1 MTGPAW
7 IVVPTYNEAAN
18 LEVLVRGVRAAVPEA
33 RILVVDDDSPD
44 GTGRLADGLAAAD
57 EHVEV
62 LHRPGKAGLGLAYVN
77 GFAHALRAGA
87 GYVVEMDADLSHDPA
102 DLPRLIGRAQAGA
115 DLVLGSRYTAGGG
128 VEDWDL
134 LRRVLSRG
142 GCRYARAVLGVGVRD
157 LTGGFKCF
165 RADTLRVDR
174 LRDRA
179 LGGLRVPGRADLPG
193 ARARAARRG
202 GPDHVPRPQ
211 RRRLED
217 VRADRAR
224 GDLAGPRAADRPPPR
239 RPAGGPRL
247 RGTGDPADPR
257 GMKTEQLAVVQGW
270 ADTRGALR
278 RWNARPATVLRPW
291 ALASLGVAVLL
302 LAATWAV
309 AMLSE
314 PDPSGASFP
323 GVTDR
328 ATLGSRTIV
337 KTPSLLALKAT

>member
-77 GFAHALRAGA
+77 GFAHALSAGA

-102 DLPRLIGRAQAGA
+102 DLPRLIGRARAGA

-165 RADTLRVDR
+165 RADTLRVIDFETVR
-174 LRDRA
+174 SEGYAFQVELTYRA
-179 LGGLRVPGRADLPG
+179 LARGLRVEEVPITFRDRSAGDSKMS
-193 ARARAARRG
+193 ARIALEAIWLVPALRIARRRDG
-202 GPDHVPRPQ
+202 LPEAPGSGEP
-211 RRRLED
+211 
-217 VRADRAR
+217 
-224 GDLAGPRAADRPPPR
+224 
-239 RPAGGPRL
+239 
-247 RGTGDPADPR
+247 GTLPIPEA
-257 GMKTEQLAVVQGW
+257 
-270 ADTRGALR
+270 
-278 RWNARPATVLRPW
+278 
-291 ALASLGVAVLL
+291 
-302 LAATWAV
+302 
-309 AMLSE
+309 
-314 PDPSGASFP
+314 
-323 GVTDR
+323 
-328 ATLGSRTIV
+328 
-337 KTPSLLALKAT
+337 